1 MRPPNGPAREPIV
14 FVSDV
19 ASVSAKRRDRA
30 FPDQSADLFLPLHL
44 PPAPETRA
52 SSDSWTDRWVAS
64 DWKKDEG
71 TSGDFVLTAGKWF
84 GDEQND
90 RGIQTSED
98 ARFYAISADMG
109 ATFSNE
115 GKTLVLQFSAKHEQK
130 LDCGGG
136 YIKLMPSSVD
146 QKTFSG
152 DSPYAVMFGPDICG
166 SSTKRV
172 HAIFTDKAGKNLL
185 TKKTIPCETDELT
198 HVYTL
203 VVHPNNTYAVL
214 VDNEVRESGDLE
226 DHWDFLPPR
235 EIRDPEASKP
245 EDWDDRAR
253 LPDETDVKPEGW
265 DDIPET
271 ISDPEAKKPEDWD
284 DEDDGEW
291 EPPAV
296 PNPEFKG
303 EWRQKTVENPAYK
316 GAWSAPMIPNPE
328 YVADDALYLQKDL
341 RYVGFELWQ
350 VKSGSIF
357 DNVLVTDD
365 AEYARAF
372 AEKTW
377 GASRDAEKAM
387 FDAAKKKQQEEDDA
401 EAKRLDAEAAES
413 AGDEDEFGDDY
424 DDAGPPKDEL

>member
-1 MRPPNGPAREPIV
+1 MGTVRRARAAYSTMKRTQLLLLALAAV
-14 FVSDV
+14 FAT
-19 ASVSAKRRDRA
+19 ASAEV
-30 FPDQSADLFLPLHL
+30 FFQ
-44 PPAPETRA
+44 ETFD
-52 SSDSWTDRWVAS
+52 DSWTDRWVQS
-64 DWKKDEG
+64 DWKKDEN
-71 TSGDFVLTAGKWF
+71 TRGDFVLTAGKWF
-84 GDEQND
+84 GDERDD
-90 RGIQTSED
+90 RGIQTPED

-136 YIKLMPSSVD
+136 DIKLMPSSVD

-172 HAIFTDKAGKNLL
+172 HAIFTDKTGKNLL
-185 TKKTIPCETDELT
+185 TKKPIPCETDELT

-203 VVHPNNTYAVL
+203 IVHPNNTYAVL

-253 LPDETDVKPEGW
+253 VPDETDVKPEGW

-296 PNPEFKG
+296 PNPE
-303 EWRQKTVENPAYK
+303 
-316 GAWSAPMIPNPE
+316 

-357 DNVLVTDD
+357 DNVLITDD
-365 AEYARAF
+365 VEYARAF

-387 FDAAKKKQQEEDDA
+387 FEAAKKKQREEDDA
-401 EAKRLDAEAAES
+401 EAKRLAAEAAEN
-413 AGDEDEFGDDY
+413 GDDEDAFGDDY
-424 DDAGPPKDEL
+424 DDLEPPKDEL

>member
-1 MRPPNGPAREPIV
+1 MGTVRRARAAYSTMKRTQLLLLALAAV
-14 FVSDV
+14 FAT
-19 ASVSAKRRDRA
+19 ASAEV
-30 FPDQSADLFLPLHL
+30 FFE
-44 PPAPETRA
+44 ETFD
-52 SSDSWTDRWVAS
+52 DSWTDRWVAS

-84 GDEQND
+84 GDERDD
-90 RGIQTSED
+90 RGIQTPED

-296 PNPEFKG
+296 PNPE
-303 EWRQKTVENPAYK
+303 
-316 GAWSAPMIPNPE
+316 

-357 DNVLVTDD
+357 DNVLITDD
-365 AEYARAF
+365 VEYARAF

-387 FDAAKKKQQEEDDA
+387 FEAAKKKQREEDDA
-401 EAKRLDAEAAES
+401 EAKRLAAEAAEN
-413 AGDEDEFGDDY
+413 GDDEDAFGDDY
-424 DDAGPPKDEL
+424 DDLEPPKDEL

>member
-1 MRPPNGPAREPIV
+1 
-14 FVSDV
+14 
-19 ASVSAKRRDRA
+19 
-30 FPDQSADLFLPLHL
+30 
-44 PPAPETRA
+44 
-52 SSDSWTDRWVAS
+52 
-64 DWKKDEG
+64 
-71 TSGDFVLTAGKWF
+71 
-84 GDEQND
+84 
-90 RGIQTSED
+90 
-98 ARFYAISADMG
+98 
-109 ATFSNE
+109 
-115 GKTLVLQFSAKHEQK
+115 
-130 LDCGGG
+130 
-136 YIKLMPSSVD
+136 
-146 QKTFSG
+146 
-152 DSPYAVMFGPDICG
+152 MFGPDICG

-172 HAIFTDKAGKNLL
+172 HAIFTDKTGKNLL

-203 VVHPNNTYAVL
+203 IVHPNNTYAVL

-235 EIRDPEASKP
+235 EIRDPDASKP

-253 LPDETDVKPEGW
+253 IPDETDVKPEGW

-271 ISDPEAKKPEDWD
+271 ITDPEAKKPEDWD

-291 EPPAV
+291 EAPTV

-303 EWRQKTVENPAYK
+303 AWRQKTIENPAYK

-328 YVADDALYLQKDL
+328 YVADDMLYLQKDL

-365 AEYARAF
+365 VEYAKTF

-387 FDAAKKKQQEEDDA
+387 FEAAKKKQQEEDDA

-424 DDAGPPKDEL
+424 DDFETPKDEL

>member
-1 MRPPNGPAREPIV
+1 MGTVRRARAAYSTMKRTQLLLLALAAV
-14 FVSDV
+14 FAT
-19 ASVSAKRRDRA
+19 ASAEV
-30 FPDQSADLFLPLHL
+30 FFQ
-44 PPAPETRA
+44 ETFD
-52 SSDSWTDRWVAS
+52 DSWTDRWVQS
-64 DWKKDEG
+64 DWKKDEN
-71 TSGDFVLTAGKWF
+71 TRGDFVLTAGKWF

-98 ARFYAISADMG
+98 ARFYAISA
-109 ATFSNE
+109 E
-115 GKTLVLQFSAKHEQK
+115 HEQK

-166 SSTKRV
+166 ASTKRV

-203 VVHPNNTYAVL
+203 IVHPNNTYAVL

-253 LPDETDVKPEGW
+253 VPDETDVKPEGW

-271 ISDPEAKKPEDWD
+271 ISDAEAKKPEDWD

-291 EPPAV
+291 EPPQV

-303 EWRQKTVENPAYK
+303 AWRQKTVENPAYK
-316 GAWSAPMIPNPE
+316 GAWSAPMIPNPK

-365 AEYARAF
+365 VEYARAF

-424 DDAGPPKDEL
+424 DDLEPPKDEL